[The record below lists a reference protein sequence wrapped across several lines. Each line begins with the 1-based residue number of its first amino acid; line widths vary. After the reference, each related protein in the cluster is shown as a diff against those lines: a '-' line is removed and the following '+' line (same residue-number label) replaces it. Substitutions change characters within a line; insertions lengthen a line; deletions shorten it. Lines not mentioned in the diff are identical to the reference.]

1 MNVISKIFLV
11 SLIIV
16 ETMHSS
22 EMPLMRLVSHQAS
35 YGSGKSAASN
45 PAIRASSAVDRQQE
59 IANIVLKL
67 DALHEKV
74 KAVRSDLDAIGI
86 EIAALPKN
94 DAIKKPA

>member
-16 ETMHSS
+16 KTMHSS

-35 YGSGKSAASN
+35 YGSGKSAISKPVIGASV
-45 PAIRASSAVDRQQE
+45 AVDRQQE
-59 IANIVLKL
+59 IANIVLRL

-74 KAVRSDLDAIGI
+74 KAVRSDLDVVEK

-94 DAIKKPA
+94 DATKKPA